1 MSRGLRYFMFTLA
14 AELKMTVA
22 ELGARMSSVELQ
34 EWIAYQS
41 ITGCLDSRQRGD
53 LAAGIISSTIANAHR
68 SSNSRSFSPHD
79 FMPYYEK
86 PKQTPKQAL
95 DKLKLKMGIK

>member
-1 MSRGLRYFMFTLA
+1 MFMLA

-22 ELGARMSSVELQ
+22 ELGNRMSSIELQ
-34 EWIAYQS
+34 EWVAYQS

-53 LAAGIISSTIANAHR
+53 LGAGIVASTIANAHR
-68 SSNSRSFSPHD
+68 TINSKSFNPHD

-86 PKQTPKQAL
+86 PKQTPQQAIE
-95 DKLKLKMGIK
+95 KLKRQMGVK

>member
-1 MSRGLRYFMFTLA
+1 MFMFTLA

-22 ELGARMSSVELQ
+22 ELGNRMSSIELQ

-53 LAAGIISSTIANAHR
+53 LGAGIVASTVANAHR
-68 SSNSRSFSPHD
+68 SSNSKSFSPHD
-79 FMPYYEK
+79 FMPYFEVT
-86 PKQTPKQAL
+86 KQTPQQAL
-95 DKLKLKMGIK
+95 EKIKRQMGVK

>member
-1 MSRGLRYFMFTLA
+1 MFMLA

-22 ELGARMSSVELQ
+22 ELGDRMSSRELQ

-53 LAAGIISSTIANAHR
+53 LGAGIVASTIANSNR
-68 SSNSRSFSPHD
+68 SSNSKSYSPQD
-79 FMPYYEK
+79 FMPYFEK
-86 PKQTPKQAL
+86 PKQTPQQAIE
-95 DKLKLKMGIK
+95 KLKRQMGIK

>member
-1 MSRGLRYFMFTLA
+1 MFMLA

-22 ELGARMSSVELQ
+22 ELGNRMSSIELQ
-34 EWIAYQS
+34 EWVAYQS

-53 LAAGIISSTIANAHR
+53 LGAGIVASTVANAHR
-68 SSNSRSFSPHD
+68 TSNSKSFNPHD

-86 PKQTPKQAL
+86 PKQTPQQAIE
-95 DKLKLKMGIK
+95 KLKRQLGVK

>member
-1 MSRGLRYFMFTLA
+1 MFMLA

-22 ELGARMSSVELQ
+22 ELGDRMSSRELQ

-41 ITGCLDSRQRGD
+41 IVGCLDSRQRGD
-53 LAAGIISSTIANAHR
+53 LGAGIVASTVANAHR
-68 SSNSRSFSPHD
+68 TSNSKSFNPHD

-86 PKQTPKQAL
+86 PKQTPQQAIE
-95 DKLKLKMGIK
+95 KLKRQMGVK